1 MLLTT
6 ITIIL
11 IIGLLTSLGFSS
23 KENKSLRS
31 QIDSLNE
38 SLETAH
44 QEKEMVDATRQLL
57 RNEVTVLKSQI
68 RVMESKS
75 MHGVVDAP
83 KTEEAKPKKKKYFKK
98 KSAPK
103 MSADKK

>member
-1 MLLTT
+1 MLV
-6 ITIIL
+6 IIL
-11 IIGLLTSLGFSS
+11 SAALVVATTAAIMFASKTQVLGNNLLEVNSEIEAF
-23 KENKSLRS
+23 K
-31 QIDSLNE
+31 DSLELAN
-38 SLETAH
+38 A
-44 QEKEMVDATRQLL
+44 QRQLL

-83 KTEEAKPKKKKYFKK
+83 KTEEVKKKKKYFKK

-103 MSADKK
+103 MSSEQK

>member
-1 MLLTT
+1 MLV
-6 ITIIL
+6 IIL
-11 IIGLLTSLGFSS
+11 SAALIVATTAAVSFASKNQVLVNDLGTVNSEIEAL
-23 KENKSLRS
+23 K
-31 QIDSLNE
+31 E
-38 SLETAH
+38 SLEIAN
-44 QEKEMVDATRQLL
+44 AGRQLL

-83 KTEEAKPKKKKYFKK
+83 KTEEVKKKKKYFKK

-103 MSADKK
+103 MSSEQK

>member
-1 MLLTT
+1 MLVTT

-11 IIGLLTSLGFSS
+11 IIGLATALGFTS
-23 KENKSLRS
+23 KENSSLKN
-31 QIDSLNE
+31 QIDELHG

-75 MHGVVDAP
+75 MHAVVEAP
-83 KTEEAKPKKKKYFKK
+83 KSEEPKPKKKKYFKK
-98 KSAPK
+98 KSAFLNFQ
-103 MSADKK
+103 

>member
-1 MLLTT
+1 MLVTT

-11 IIGLLTSLGFSS
+11 IIGLATALGFSS
-23 KENKSLRS
+23 KENNSLKN
-31 QIDSLNE
+31 QIDELHG
-38 SLETAH
+38 SLETAR

-75 MHGVVDAP
+75 MHGVVDVP
-83 KTEEAKPKKKKYFKK
+83 KTEETKSKKKKYFKK

>member
-1 MLLTT
+1 MLTV
-6 ITIIL
+6 ITIIV
-11 IIGLLTSLGFSS
+11 IIGLLVSLGFSS
-23 KENKSLRS
+23 KENKGLKF

-38 SLETAH
+38 SLEKVK
-44 QEKEMVDATRQLL
+44 QEKEMIDATRQLL

-83 KTEEAKPKKKKYFKK
+83 KTEEVKPKKKKHFKK

-103 MSADKK
+103 MSADQK

>member
-1 MLLTT
+1 MLVTT

-11 IIGLLTSLGFSS
+11 IIGLATALGFTS
-23 KENKSLRS
+23 KENSSLKN
-31 QIDSLNE
+31 QIDGLHG
-38 SLETAH
+38 SLETAR

-75 MHGVVDAP
+75 MHGVVDDP
-83 KTEEAKPKKKKYFKK
+83 KTDEPKKKKKYFKK

>member
-1 MLLTT
+1 MLVTT

-11 IIGLLTSLGFSS
+11 IFGLATALGFST
-23 KENKSLRS
+23 KENNSLKN
-31 QIDSLNE
+31 QIDELQG

-44 QEKEMVDATRQLL
+44 QEKEMVNATRQLL

-75 MHGVVDAP
+75 MHPIVDSP
-83 KTEEAKPKKKKYFKK
+83 KTDEPKKKKKYFKK

-103 MSADKK
+103 MSAEQK

>member
-1 MLLTT
+1 MLVIILSAALIVATT
-6 ITIIL
+6 IAV
-11 IIGLLTSLGFSS
+11 SFAS
-23 KENKSLRS
+23 KNQFLKNELEAVNSEIEPLK
-31 QIDSLNE
+31 E
-38 SLETAH
+38 SLELTSA
-44 QEKEMVDATRQLL
+44 QRQLL

-83 KTEEAKPKKKKYFKK
+83 KTEEVKKKKKYFKK
-98 KSAPK
+98 KPAPK